1 MFDIFADTHKII
13 ASNLYDNILD
23 IYDLK
28 LDRDKLLWGSIA
40 PDVLPHYRLIRHYKD
55 ESISFITNEI
65 IKLLFATRFIGK
77 NSFLDP
83 IAMKL
88 FSKKIGIISHYL
100 SDYVCVPHAKRW
112 TFYGTMK
119 KHIRYESSLEEYVK
133 HHDFKKNVISVD
145 DLDIRDCEITSL
157 KDKITGYIEDIIEEY
172 SQKTSFQNDLDFS
185 LSINL
190 KITCFVLDTVAEYS
204 EDLHRE
210 LAFIV

>member
-1 MFDIFADTHKII
+1 MFVIFADTHKII

-65 IKLLFATRFIGK
+65 IKLLFATRFIGN

-83 IAMKL
+83 IAIKL
-88 FSKKIGIISHYL
+88 FSKKVGIISHYL

-119 KHIRYESSLEEYVK
+119 KHIKYESSLEEYVK
-133 HHDFKKNVISVD
+133 HHDFKKNVISVE

-157 KDKITGYIEDIIEEY
+157 KDKITAYIEDIIEEY

-185 LSINL
+185 LSLNL
-190 KITCFVLDTVAEYS
+190 KITCFILDTVAEYS